1 MWISKTSKPN
11 GLFLFFRPILRNP
24 YFVLEKQNTN
34 YLITDKRFL
43 PKEFF
48 SNKNFQSSIIKNKN
62 DDDHDDDFDS
72 NKNNEKSIMN
82 FFKTLKNKDIKGA
95 FNDFKEKQSSITLGF
110 KENKEEF
117 TNLQKIH
124 DQKPLP
130 PLNENDKKAM
140 EQFGLPGN
148 DIMVPFTSLTNNN
161 NNANNNNNNNNMTGP
176 RQYSFLTKLWIR
188 IIPYIPVSWLLRPNE
203 SYRIIS
209 TIDPLEPTLI
219 STSSNFNDI
228 QHHWNLIDKELYNS
242 LKVLPTTFEKN
253 HRLDSFLNIKL
264 HSFPTRPVN
273 K

>member
-1 MWISKTSKPN
+1 MWISKINRPYDHMN
-11 GLFLFFRPILRNP
+11 GLFLFYKPILRNP

-43 PKEFF
+43 PKEYF
-48 SNKNFQSSIIKNKN
+48 SNRNFQLNNKN
-62 DDDHDDDFDS
+62 QIDNDD
-72 NKNNEKSIMN
+72 NEKSIKS
-82 FFKTLKNKDIKGA
+82 FCKQLKDKDIKGI
-95 FNDFKEKQSSITLGF
+95 FKDFKEKQDSITLNL
-110 KENKEEF
+110 KENKEELK
-117 TNLQKIH
+117 NLQKIH
-124 DQKPLP
+124 NQQ

-148 DIMVPFTSLTNNN
+148 DIMVPYTSLTNNGN
-161 NNANNNNNNNNMTGP
+161 NGNIDSDIIKMEP
-176 RQYSFLTKLWIR
+176 RDYSFLTKLWIR

-219 STSSNFNDI
+219 STSSNFRDI
-228 QHHWNLIDKELYNS
+228 QNHWNLIDKELYNS
-242 LKVLPTTFEKN
+242 LKVLPTTYEKN

-264 HSFPTRPVN
+264 HSFPAHPVN